1 MRISGTMDSK
11 KRESRK
17 PPLETR
23 DSGVSCYTPS
33 PPPKKSSLPKPSEGS
48 ARSRHQELCHQHPSM
63 ESFDQNVSS
72 NNPEESH
79 EEMMI
84 PPRLDLSS
92 IIGDD
97 SESDVSSSGIVS
109 TDRTSQSHDEHY
121 PELALDTPSTDSRM
135 SPAGKILQG
144 YQSDIDSTSP
154 SPAPSSS
161 SSPSSSGLHNL
172 RRCGSGEL
180 EDESEGSVL
189 KVKLK
194 LKSTRPRSGGGVRKR
209 EFTVTKVRNSPP
221 LGYSSDLPH
230 VGKEQAYKHT
240 PDDAMRSK
248 YVPLPGIGGQGADQN
263 VNFSREHRETEQK
276 QAVID
281 NRLRSPT
288 LEITPSDE
296 KDIREQRLKA
306 LERSAS
312 QGEISRKFPMPPPQS
327 AKTVSRRAMR
337 MQQFA
342 RRKSAS
348 QAESASRQSVRPRS
362 QASDSSKSVLLAI
375 RLPDGTRVQNLF
387 DSTQSLQSVVQFAL
401 KQGNCSLDRSSVCLV
416 TNDMP
421 KRDLMDLSQ
430 TIEVAEL
437 CDRTLLNLEELD

>member
-1 MRISGTMDSK
+1 MDSK
-11 KRESRK
+11 KRESHK
-17 PPLETR
+17 PPLEMR

-33 PPPKKSSLPKPSEGS
+33 PPPKKSSLLKTSEGS
-48 ARSRHQELCHQHPSM
+48 ARSMHHEVCHQHPSM

-72 NNPEESH
+72 NNPEEFH
-79 EEMMI
+79 EQMMI

-109 TDRTSQSHDEHY
+109 TDRTSQSHDEQY

-135 SPAGKILQG
+135 SPAGRILQG
-144 YQSDIDSTSP
+144 YQSGIDSTSP

-172 RRCGSGEL
+172 RRCRSGEL

-209 EFTVTKVRNSPP
+209 DFTVTKVRNSPP
-221 LGYSSDLPH
+221 LSSSSDLLH
-230 VGKEQAYKHT
+230 EGKEQAYKHT
-240 PDDAMRSK
+240 PDDVMRSK
-248 YVPLPGIGGQGADQN
+248 YVPLPGIGLQGADQN
-263 VNFSREHRETEQK
+263 INKEHGETEQK
-276 QAVID
+276 QSVID
-281 NRLRSPT
+281 KRLRSPT

-296 KDIREQRLKA
+296 KDIREQRLIA

-312 QGEISRKFPMPPPQS
+312 QGEISRKFPTPPPQS

-348 QAESASRQSVRPRS
+348 QAESVSRQGVRPMS

-401 KQGNCSLDRSSVCLV
+401 KQGTCSLDRSNVCLV

-421 KRDLMDLSQ
+421 KRELMNLSQ

-437 CDRTLLNLEELD
+437 RDRTLLNLEELD